1 MKHGRPSFPVLLAA
15 MVVMALAFVVPD
27 ARADMLPSSYER
39 TSVGTS
45 GAGGTTTLAVPGSSN
60 YGNSFSGGADGGTPI
75 PSTSYGFFDD
85 YIFEITGATA
95 NSVTSTISLGGA
107 AGLQISG
114 LQARLFQ
121 YDGVTP
127 PPLGTPPSPPVV
139 SWSTAFSNGEYAVIP
154 DTMLLPGRYVLQV
167 RGTVTGA
174 AGGSYA
180 GVLNLTPVPLPAALP
195 LLGAG
200 LGLFSAFGVRRRRKA

>member
-1 MKHGRPSFPVLLAA
+1 MTLARVPIPLLWAA
-15 MVVMALAFVVPD
+15 VSIAALAQVATE
-27 ARADMLPSSYER
+27 ARADVLPSSYER
-39 TSVGTS
+39 TSVGVS

-60 YGNSFSGGADGGTPI
+60 YGNSFSGGADGGALVPT
-75 PSTSYGFFDD
+75 TTYGFFDD

-107 AGLQISG
+107 AGLQITG

-121 YDGVTP
+121 YDGAAP
-127 PPLGTPPSPPVV
+127 PPLGTLPTTPVV
-139 SWSTAFSNGEYAVIP
+139 SWSTAFSSGEYAVIP
-154 DTMLLPGRYVLQV
+154 DTPLLPGRYVLQI
-167 RGTVTGA
+167 RGTATGA

-200 LGLFSAFGVRRRRKA
+200 LGLLGAIGARRRRKG